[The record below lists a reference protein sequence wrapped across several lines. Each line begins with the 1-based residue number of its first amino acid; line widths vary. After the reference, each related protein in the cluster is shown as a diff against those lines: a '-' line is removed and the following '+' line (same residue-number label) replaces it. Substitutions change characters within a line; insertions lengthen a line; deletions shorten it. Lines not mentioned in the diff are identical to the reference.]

1 MMPLAAGLS
10 IAVILAVFYLYLL
23 GKLDEVSQRGAFW
36 TGLAAT
42 IVFIASFSFLRFS
55 EEWAGPVLL
64 ILGLA
69 AMIVACICA
78 GIIWRH
84 DF

>member
-1 MMPLAAGLS
+1 MMPLAAGL
-10 IAVILAVFYLYLL
+10 AVAAVLAMFYLHLL

-36 TGLAAT
+36 TGLVAT
-42 IVFIASFSFLRFS
+42 AVYIASFSFLKFS
-55 EEWAGPVLL
+55 EEWAGPALL
-64 ILGLA
+64 VLGLA
-69 AMIVACICA
+69 GMIVAFICA